1 MVGLLSL
8 RAAGS
13 VHRPR
18 RCPYYTQA
26 LLPRHAVL
34 TDNELDE
41 SMTLI
46 THLIRSAPVAPG
58 HGRPFRPT
66 GRDTLPDRLILPGQC
81 GQGRRRSPRS
91 PPADLA
97 MTARWCSLSG

>member
-13 VHRPR
+13 VHHAQ

-26 LLPRHAVL
+26 FLPRHVVV
-34 TDNELDE
+34 TDDELDE
-41 SMTLI
+41 SMTPV
-46 THLIRSAPVAPG
+46 THLIRPALVAPG

-66 GRDTLPDRLILPGQC
+66 GRDTLPDRPILPGRC
-81 GQGRRRSPRS
+81 GRGRRRSPRS
-91 PPADLA
+91 LPADQA
-97 MTARWCSLSG
+97 MTACWCSLAG